1 MPARPPL
8 AAVAPGEGLEEIVI
22 HGHRVRFRQA
32 GSGPV
37 LLLVHGITGSSANW
51 RRVIGPLADNYTVIA
66 PDLSG
71 HGESAKPKGDY
82 SLGSF
87 ASGLRDLLIALGHER
102 ATVVGH
108 SLGGGIAMQFA
119 YQFPERLDRM
129 VLVSSGGLGR
139 EVSVLIRSATL
150 PGAEIVLPLLVDE
163 PIRNAVSSLRKLL
176 GLVGLK
182 PGSDLEEVARGFAS
196 LGDIETRQAF
206 IHTVRG
212 IVEPTG
218 QRVSATD
225 RLYLAAEVPTLIVW
239 GERDPVIPAHHG
251 EKAAASKPGSRL
263 ELFPK
268 SGHFPQIDDPIRFI
282 SVLSDF
288 LESTEPAAIDHD
300 RIRRLILERT
310 AATS

>member
-1 MPARPPL
+1 MPVRPL

-51 RRVIGPLADNYTVIA
+51 RRVIGPLAENYTVIA

-87 ASGLRDLLIALGHER
+87 ASGLRDLLVALGHER
-102 ATVVGH
+102 ATIVGH

-139 EVSVLIRSATL
+139 EVSILIRSATL
-150 PGAEIVLPLLVDE
+150 PGAEIVLPLLVAE
-163 PIRNAVSSLRKLL
+163 PIRNAVAGIRKLF

-196 LGDIETRQAF
+196 LHDIETRQAF

-212 IVEPTG
+212 IIELTG

-225 RLYLAAEVPTLIVW
+225 RLYLAAEVPTLIIW
-239 GERDPVIPAHHG
+239 GERDPVIPSHHG
-251 EKAAASKPGSRL
+251 ESAAASMPGSRL
-263 ELFPK
+263 ELFSK
-268 SGHFPQIDDPIRFI
+268 SGHFPQLDDPIRFI
-282 SVLSDF
+282 RVLSDF
-288 LESTEPAAIDHD
+288 LESTEPAEIDHD
-300 RIRRLILERT
+300 RMRRLILERT